1 MQSAFLVKDGEDL
14 NKNRKLDF
22 SSKDKKD
29 SKRFKSFVIS
39 FAAFVVILGGISLLM
54 FMKSI
59 DFNFGNLVSSSD
71 DLTTEPQTE

>member
-1 MQSAFLVKDGEDL
+1 MQSAFLVKDDEDL

-22 SSKDKKD
+22 SSQDKKD

-39 FAAFVVILGGISLLM
+39 FAAFVLILGGISLLM

-59 DFNFGNLVSSSD
+59 EFDFGNIVFSSD
-71 DLTTEPQTE
+71 DFTQEYQTD